1 MNCGLRDVGKADPSK
16 EVEGPTASP
25 ELNRKSKEAN
35 RKSQLQLPV
44 AQNPYNACAQRYI
57 NFITVIII

>member
-25 ELNRKSKEAN
+25 ELN